1 MDLSPVQRVLDRHV
15 KWRLNAL
22 AIMDRV
28 LSDHPG
34 ALDEHG
40 PRDQVAV
47 VIQIESSRMF
57 GERGD
62 APTIRIIASHAEV
75 DSYRPGMGIHL
86 QVRPLAR
93 ENPFRSPPSGE
104 VKS

>member
-34 ALDEHG
+34 ALDEM
-40 PRDQVAV
+40 RAFVD
-47 VIQIESSRMF
+47 SSRTRMI
-57 GERGD
+57 EARNGD
-62 APTIRIIASHAEV
+62 
-75 DSYRPGMGIHL
+75 
-86 QVRPLAR
+86 
-93 ENPFRSPPSGE
+93 SPVE
-104 VKS
+104 TEAK